1 MRLNKLVMGTV
12 LALAAAASNAATFS
26 FAGDIATQK
35 DVVIIPFS
43 LDADATNVKVW
54 TDSYLGGTNFDP
66 ITAVWQGNGTLI
78 AQNDDDPNIA
88 PGQTVFD
95 SGLTFATLAKG
106 SYFFTIA
113 TYNNFA
119 KGTNM
124 SDGFRFDA
132 DAAVPLQSWCQ
143 PSSHCGMGTH
153 FSVHLDGVDGASAPV
168 PEPSTYAMLLAGL
181 AIVPAVARRQRKKQ
195 A

>member
-1 MRLNKLVMGTV
+1 MRLNKLVLGSV

-43 LDADATNVKVW
+43 LNEDATNIKVW
-54 TDSYLGGTNFDP
+54 TDSYLGGVNFDP
-66 ITAVWQGNGTLI
+66 ITAVWHADGTLI
-78 AQNDDDPNIA
+78 DQNDDNPNIA
-88 PGQTVFD
+88 AGQTVFD

-119 KGTNM
+119 KGPNM
-124 SDGFRFDA
+124 SDGFKYDA
-132 DAAVPLQSWCQ
+132 DPAVPLQTWCQ
-143 PSSHCGMGTH
+143 PASHCGMGTH
-153 FSVHLDGVDGASAPV
+153 FSVHLDGVDAASAPV

-181 AIVPAVARRQRKKQ
+181 AIVPVVARRQRKQQ